1 MWIAGG
7 LLIFI
12 AFMCTAAA
20 WAAAE
25 WTAPS
30 ASSGE
35 RAHDCD

>member
-7 LLIFI
+7 FLLFI

-25 WTAPS
+25 RSEAP
-30 ASSGE
+30 A
-35 RAHDCD
+35 